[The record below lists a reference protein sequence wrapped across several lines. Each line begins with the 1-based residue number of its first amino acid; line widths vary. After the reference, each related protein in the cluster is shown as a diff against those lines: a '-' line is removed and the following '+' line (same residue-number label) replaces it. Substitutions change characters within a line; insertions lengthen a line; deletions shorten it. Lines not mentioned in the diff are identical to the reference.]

1 MKRVISLLL
10 CIVMLAS
17 LAVLFSSCGGGK
29 EVDFTDYRL
38 IYGSDLSDTATE
50 EVKTFADALS
60 KKTGEKIGI
69 KKVSSTGD
77 TDEGDEL
84 EILVG
89 NTNRPETAKA
99 LKKIKGHGY
108 IVTVIGSKV
117 VVAGTTNLLTLMALD
132 FFTETYL
139 GGEESLTM
147 KIATEKQSK
156 MEMLEFD
163 NKWSFIY
170 AADLDSTLDQIS
182 VEIQETKKIL
192 NTFTDLRTSSMVTQP
207 DTESREKEIVV
218 GLANRDAA
226 KAINAVMTVVEYGVA
241 IKDGKIILPG
251 QNDAMTVKSLKCF
264 RDVVRDSV
272 YEADGKKLV
281 ALPTDF
287 TRMYTD
293 TESTYVT
300 DFPKPEGLTLGGS
313 VDVHLGV
320 EYYYEGADAA
330 AYNTYCAALV
340 SAGYTL
346 FSDNTAEG
354 SIFRIYNNTAK
365 NITLYVA
372 YNDFAH
378 AAAQGL
384 GHKKAI
390 RIVASRLDAVNQVSP
405 DELTMGSFTKIQDAS
420 ITTLKLDYTKSSADD
435 IFGNLFIVALE
446 DGSFVLLD
454 GALALEADR
463 DRIYHTLLDLYQQ
476 AHGGAAPTQDNP
488 IRIAA
493 WYLSHGHNDHYGTV
507 PMFIKKYIA
516 DFSRY
521 KITVD
526 RLIANFGSDDEM
538 YNCEDGGRAPNQTI
552 RNSYTEL
559 SALVKDAPGEKAG
572 FDYIKVHTGQRFWL
586 ASTEFEVLHTHEDQ
600 YPERIHIYNNT
611 STVIRMNMYN
621 TNGTTI
627 TEGSKTSMLWLGDAQ
642 ENASKFMRAIWGSYL
657 KSDIVQVAHHGWNG
671 CEWQFYQLVAP
682 TAALWPNSM
691 NVWKKSFH
699 ANTGGNVGNGCSYKI
714 IYNLTS
720 LQYII
725 VCDTVN
731 YNITVTA
738 TGANFE
744 PYNATGNPKGVRS
757 VGAGYPTFNASR
769 SVERGTVAAKNRS
782 YMTTNYYT
790 AP

>member
-1 MKRVISLLL
+1 MKKVLSLLL

-38 IYGSDLSDTATE
+38 VYGSDMSDTGTE

-60 KKTGEKIGI
+60 KKTGEKIGV
-69 KKVSSTGD
+69 KKVNPTSD

-117 VVAGTTNLLTLMALD
+117 VVVGTTNLLTLVALD

-163 NKWSFIY
+163 NKWSFIH
-170 AADLDSTLDQIS
+170 ASDLNGIDQINM
-182 VEIQETKKIL
+182 EIQESKKIL
-192 NTFTDLRTSSMVTQP
+192 DGIADLNASVMVMQS
-207 DTESREKEIVV
+207 DTESREKEILV
-218 GLANRDAA
+218 GLVNRDAA
-226 KAINAVMTVVEYGVA
+226 KELNAVMTVVEYGVA

-251 QNDAMTVKSLKCF
+251 LNDAMTVKSLKYF

-272 YEADGKKLV
+272 CEADDKKTV
-281 ALPTDF
+281 AFPTSF
-287 TRMYTD
+287 TRIYTD
-293 TESTYVT
+293 TESIYVT

-313 VDVHLGV
+313 VDVHQGL
-320 EYYYEGADAA
+320 EYYYECTDAT
-330 AYNTYCAALV
+330 AYNTYCTALV

-354 SIFRIYNNTAK
+354 SIFRIYNNTEK

-378 AAAQGL
+378 AAEQGL

-405 DELTMGSFTKIQDAS
+405 DELTMGTFEKIQDAS
-420 ITTLKLDYTKSSADD
+420 ITTIKLDYAKSSTDEV
-435 IFGNLFIVALE
+435 FGNLFIVALE

-463 DRIYHTLLDLYQQ
+463 ERIYHTLLDLYKQ
-476 AHGGAAPTQDNP
+476 AHGGNDPTQNDP

-493 WYLSHGHNDHYGTV
+493 WYLSHGHNDHYGAV
-507 PMFIKKYIA
+507 QMFIKKYAA

-538 YNCEDGGRAPNQTI
+538 YNCEDGGRAPNQLI
-552 RNSYTEL
+552 RNTYTEL
-559 SALVKDAPGEKAG
+559 SALVKDTPGEKAG

-586 ASTEFEVLHTHEDQ
+586 ASTEFEVLYTHEDQ
-600 YPERIHIYNNT
+600 YPNRIHVYNNT
-611 STVIRMNMYN
+611 STVIRMNMYS

-642 ENASKFMRAIWGSYL
+642 EDASKFMRASWGSYL
-657 KSDIVQVAHHGWNG
+657 KSDIVQVAHHGWHG

-691 NVWKKSFH
+691 SSWKKYFH

-720 LQYII
+720 LQHII
-725 VCDTVN
+725 VCDTYN

-744 PYNATGNPKGVRS
+744 PYNATSNPKGVRS
-757 VGAGYPTFNASR
+757 VGVGYPNFNSSR
-769 SVERGTVAAKNRS
+769 NVERGTVAAKNRS
-782 YMTTNYYT
+782 YMTTKYYT